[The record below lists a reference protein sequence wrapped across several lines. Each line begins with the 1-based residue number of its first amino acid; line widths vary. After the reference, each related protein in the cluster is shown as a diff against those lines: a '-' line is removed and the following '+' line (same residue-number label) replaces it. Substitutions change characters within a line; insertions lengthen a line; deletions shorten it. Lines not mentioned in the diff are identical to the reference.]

1 MNMWRL
7 GTRRKSLKYVEIR
20 QSFWKTTL
28 EENGIMPYEIYKVNF
43 KNKNNQKENKWKK
56 NLIGLKIRGKY

>member
-1 MNMWRL
+1 MKCLCAFVYPYILLMDF
-7 GTRRKSLKYVEIR
+7 EIR

-43 KNKNNQKENKWKK
+43 KNKNNQKENK
-56 NLIGLKIRGKY
+56 